1 VNRRSPLAPHA
12 STPAELQ
19 ARIEASRAG
28 TPFMVYRDAEGRQQ
42 IVDMRPRDERV
53 TVGRRE
59 SNPIALEWDPDVS
72 RVHAELE
79 NVGGDW
85 TISDDGLSRNG
96 TYVNGER
103 VSGRRRLHDGDAI
116 RVGDTLLVYCAPA
129 ERDSVPTRAGADL
142 PVAGDL
148 SDAQRRVLLA
158 LCRPFGKGGGAVR
171 PATNHE
177 IASELFLSIDAVK
190 THLRALFH
198 KFGIED
204 LPQNEKRAQLA
215 WRALQSGVV
224 SARELWE

>member
-1 VNRRSPLAPHA
+1 MNPRSPLAPHA

-19 ARIEASRAG
+19 ARIEASRKG

-59 SNPIALEWDPDVS
+59 SNAIALEWDPDVS

-85 TISDDGLSRNG
+85 AISDVGLSRNG

-103 VSGRRRLHDGDAI
+103 VTGRRRLHDGDTI
-116 RVGDTLLVYCAPA
+116 RAGDTLLVYCAPA
-129 ERDSVPTRAGADL
+129 ERESEPTRSGSEL
-142 PVAGDL
+142 PTPGDL
-148 SDAQRRVLLA
+148 SDAQRRVLLS
-158 LCRPFGKGGGAVR
+158 LCRPYKLGGGAVR
-171 PATNHE
+171 PATNNE
-177 IASELFLSIDAVK
+177 IADELFLSVDAVK
-190 THLRALFH
+190 THLRALFR
-198 KFGIED
+198 KFGVED